1 MAWGRRSCGVRR
13 KSALREV
20 DHHGGPP
27 RRTRRIGQWD
37 APHRAEERGALGN
50 GMGSVGQWDG
60 ERRAMGWGTMGSGIE
75 GLWLKVE

>member
-1 MAWGRRSCGVRR
+1 MAWDGRPCGVRR

-50 GMGSVGQWDG
+50 GMGNDGQWDG
-60 ERRAMGWGTMGSGIE
+60 ERWE
-75 GLWLKVE
+75 VGLRVCG